1 MAKSKTIRVTPNVK
15 KCLTHLKAAV
25 NAMPEGELK
34 DNAKG
39 AIAYLSRTFQGKPQP
54 GRGARCPGMTRIVP
68 G

>member
-25 NAMPEGELK
+25 DAMAEGELK
-34 DNAKG
+34 ENAKD
-39 AIAYLSRTFQGKPQP
+39 AIGYLSRTFQGKPQP
-54 GRGARCPGMTRIVP
+54 GRGIICPGGSKFIP

>member
-25 NAMPEGELK
+25 NAMSEGEMK
-34 DNAKG
+34 ENAKG
-39 AIAYLSRTFQGKPQP
+39 AINYLSRTFQGKPQP
-54 GRGARCPGMTRIVP
+54 GRGIKCPGMSKLIP

>member
-15 KCLTHLKAAV
+15 KCLAHLKAAL

-39 AIAYLSRTFQGKPQP
+39 AISYLTRTFQGKPQP
-54 GRGARCPGMTRIVP
+54 GRGIGCPGSTKIVP
-68 G
+68 E

>member
-25 NAMPEGELK
+25 DAMPEGELK
-34 DNAKG
+34 ENAKG
-39 AIAYLSRTFQGKPQP
+39 AISYLSSTFQGKPQP
-54 GRGARCPGMTRIVP
+54 GRGIICPGMKRFIP